1 MAALADHSTV
11 TGIVKDE
18 TCWMI
23 KNRVGKL
30 RDSLTES
37 MSVSPFL
44 MPILSY
50 LHQSANF
57 GELGELLVAG
67 HLFVGHSTSFGK
79 LVDEKILPRAFKT
92 RKLDGAFRKATPP
105 LIAACF
111 NEIDHLVPRP
121 RKPDALLSLKA
132 SRWTIQ
138 LTAAVELNKAFATIL
153 QRHCPPYCEIVVGVF
168 AGHSDRLTDKYD
180 ILRGI
185 NRGKK
190 HDVVDLTKKVQ
201 VYAGRE
207 FWTWLNNGE
216 AATQE
221 WVLEG
226 ILEAV
231 KADCGSEFKELQKR
245 FTESFAQQFS
255 KHIMK
260 SGEIDW
266 FGILKE
272 ING

>member
-1 MAALADHSTV
+1 MAPIADRETV

-23 KNRVGKL
+23 KNRVEKL
-30 RDSLTES
+30 RDALTES

-44 MPILSY
+44 MPILAY

-57 GELGELLVAG
+57 AELGEILVAG
-67 HLFVGHSTSFGK
+67 HLMVGHSTSFGK
-79 LVDEKILPRAFKT
+79 LVDEKILPWAFKT
-92 RKLDGAFRKATPP
+92 RKLDGAFRKATEP
-105 LIAACF
+105 LVQACF

-121 RKPDALLSLKA
+121 GKSDALLSLKA

-138 LTAAVELNKAFATIL
+138 LTAAVELNKAFALIL
-153 QRHCPPYCEIVVGVF
+153 KDYCPPYCEIVVGVF
-168 AGHSDRLTDKYD
+168 AGHSERLTDKYD

-185 NRGKK
+185 NRGKQ
-190 HDVVDLTKKVQ
+190 HNVVDLTKKVQ
-201 VYAGRE
+201 VYAGKE

-216 AATQE
+216 PATHE
-221 WVLEG
+221 WVLQG

-231 KADCGSEFKELQKR
+231 KTDCGKEFKELQKS
-245 FTESFAQQFS
+245 FIESFTKKFA
-255 KHIMK
+255 KHIGK
-260 SGEIDW
+260 SGEVNW